1 MSNKKE
7 FERITQNDT
16 RVVSIKALS
25 NQPNKKALYGEG
37 GFTAEALKAR
47 FDAMPELGIE
57 KINEIIESL
66 PSGEFAKHIGIN
78 AAGEDNLHDFLA
90 LFKEATRNG
99 VNIANYIKAYNNG
112 LGGSK
117 SLKEIVDAL
126 YSLIA
131 SNMSEIERV
140 DQRVIS
146 LNNRVDDV
154 EDLTEDFA
162 GTFGR
167 YNSRLLNIEGYL
179 GGDNTA
185 ETVQTSVEQ
194 IVPENACEMAKITLI
209 GGMNYGSKADQGNL
223 FPYPYVDSEYV
234 VDNRGAVTIRSNIDE
249 GDSWILETY
258 YAELPGGTYILDV
271 GENINSSHNLAP
283 HEIDGKSV
291 SWELI
296 SPHQIRIDSDGWWG
310 FSGVYIELAA
320 YDSVTLY
327 PVLYHADSPVTW
339 QPRGGLNQ
347 PSKVTAISSENDIGG
362 TLDRFRIPDEI
373 IARAD
378 YGAGVSV
385 SDYNAVEYTDNGVR
399 FNKKVHAFVLDGTQT
414 GGEVGRRDEIE
425 YVYFDLDQYPAP
437 RVYKL
442 QEGIDIYTD
451 VIFGRCS
458 HYNYFDGANNS
469 YNGESYVEFV
479 NGQLRFVVYDEYGY
493 VLSFDALQDRF
504 AQQYAQGTPVI
515 VWYTV
520 EPESIDITDIM
531 PRSNLIKV
539 KPGKKVVCEN
549 YGNKAVPFGMKY
561 LMRFTKEE
569 D

>member
-16 RVVSIKALS
+16 RKVSIKALS

-37 GFTAEALKAR
+37 GFSAEALKAR
-47 FDAMPELGIE
+47 FDAMSELGIE

-78 AAGEDNLHDFLA
+78 AADTDNLHDFLA
-90 LFKEATRNG
+90 LFKEATQNG

-131 SNMSEIERV
+131 SNKSSIDRT
-140 DQRVIS
+140 DYKVIN
-146 LNNRVDDV
+146 LENRFSYV
-154 EDLTEDFA
+154 EDMQDTFA
-162 GTFGR
+162 GSFTKLSGR
-167 YNSRLLNIEGYL
+167 ILNIEGYL

-223 FPYPYVDSEYV
+223 IPYPYEYVDGTDVRGVVTIVNDTKESDSFIIDFGYTDITRGESYIMDIGDAVNCSLDYVNADGCDLEWIDSTHMRITATSKDSEIYGIAIGV
-234 VDNRGAVTIRSNIDE
+234 GA
-249 GDSWILETY
+249 
-258 YAELPGGTYILDV
+258 
-271 GENINSSHNLAP
+271 NSTA
-283 HEIDGKSV
+283 V
-291 SWELI
+291 C
-296 SPHQIRIDSDGWWG
+296 
-310 FSGVYIELAA
+310 
-320 YDSVTLY
+320 Y
-327 PVLYHADSPVTW
+327 PMLYHEDQPIEW
-339 QPRGGLNQ
+339 NPRGSLNS
-347 PSKVTAISSENDIGG
+347 PAKVIAISSENDVGG

-373 IARAD
+373 ITRPD
-378 YGAGVSV
+378 YGVGVSV
-385 SDYNAVEYTDNGVR
+385 SDYNAIEYTDNGVR

-414 GGEVGRRDEIE
+414 GGDVGRRDEIY
-425 YVYFDLDQYPAP
+425 YVYFDADQYHAP
-437 RVYKL
+437 RISKEYDSKDNT
-442 QEGIDIYTD
+442 ID

-479 NGQLRFVVYDEYGY
+479 DGQLRFVVYGEYGE
-493 VLSFDALQDRF
+493 VIGFDALQDRF

-539 KPGKKVVCEN
+539 KPGNKVICEN
-549 YGNKAVPFGMKY
+549 DGNKAVPFGMKY
-561 LMRFTKEE
+561 LMKFTKEK

>member
-7 FERITQNDT
+7 FERITQNDI
-16 RVVSIKALS
+16 RKASIKALS

-47 FDAMPELGIE
+47 FDEMSELGIA

-78 AAGEDNLHDFLA
+78 AADADNLHDFLA

-99 VNIANYIKAYNNG
+99 VNIADYIKAYNNG

-126 YSLIA
+126 YSLIG
-131 SNMSEIERV
+131 SNKTDIDRTDYKVV
-140 DQRVIS
+140 DLV
-146 LNNRVDDV
+146 NRLTYV
-154 EDLTEDFA
+154 EDMQDSFA
-162 GTFGR
+162 GSFTRLSGR
-167 YNSRLLNIEGYL
+167 ILNIEGHL

-185 ETVQTSVEQ
+185 ETVQTSAEQ
-194 IVPENACEMAKITLI
+194 IVPDNACEMAKITLI

-223 FPYPYVDSEYV
+223 FPYPYIDHYYTD
-234 VDNRGAVTIRSNIDE
+234 DNNGAVTIRSDVDE
-249 GDSWILETY
+249 GDSWILKTY
-258 YAELPGGTYILDV
+258 YVEFPGGRYILDV
-271 GENINSSHNLAP
+271 GENINISHNFAP
-283 HEIDGKSV
+283 YEIDGKDV

-296 SPHQIRIDSDGWWG
+296 SPHQIRISADKVWG

-320 YDSVTLY
+320 YESVTLY
-327 PVLYHADSPVTW
+327 PVLYCEGSPVTW

-347 PSKVTAISSENDIGG
+347 PTKVTAISSENDVGG

-373 IARAD
+373 IARSD

-414 GGEVGRRDEIE
+414 GGDVGRRDEIY
-425 YVYFDLDQYPAP
+425 YVYFDADQYPAP
-437 RVYKL
+437 RISKEYDT
-442 QEGIDIYTD
+442 ESSTID

-479 NGQLRFVVYDEYGY
+479 DGQLRFVVYDEYGY
-493 VLSFDALQDRF
+493 VLSFDALQGRF
-504 AQQYAQGTPVI
+504 AQQYAAGTPVI

-539 KPGKKVVCEN
+539 KPGKKVICESD
-549 YGNKAVPFGMKY
+549 GNKAVPFGMKY
-561 LMRFTKEE
+561 LMKFTKEE